1 MRVITPK
8 VALAAAMLTVLS
20 APAFAAKTLVYCSEG
35 SPENFTPA
43 LNTTGTSFDAARPVY
58 NQLVEFER
66 GSTKVVPSLAE
77 SWTVS
82 PDGKELTFK
91 LRKGVKFHSG
101 VNGFTPTRD
110 FNADDVLFSFERQWK
125 PENPYHKVTGGAYD
139 YFNDMSMPDLLKS
152 IDKVDDYTV
161 KFTLTEPNAPMLA
174 NLAMDFGTI
183 MSKEYADF
191 LLKKGTPEQFDQIPV
206 GTGPFSFVAYQK
218 DAVIRFKAF
227 PAYWGGPAKVDN
239 LVYAIT
245 PDPTARY
252 AKLKKGECH
261 VMIAPNPADI
271 AALKTDPVVNLISQP
286 GLNIGYLS
294 FNTQKPPFDKKEVRQ
309 AFNMAIDKAAIIKD
323 VYQGAGQAAINPIPP
338 TIWSYNTTI
347 KDYPFDPEKAK
358 AMLAAAGVKTP
369 LDIDLWWMPVQRPYN
384 PNAKRIAEMMQSDL
398 AKIGVNAKLVSYEWG
413 EYRKRL
419 QQGEHMT
426 GQLGWTGDNGDPD
439 NFFFL
444 LGCAAAR
451 PGGQNLSKWCN
462 KEFDDLINKAKTISD
477 VAERTKLYEQAQ
489 VIVKEEAPWFTIAHS
504 VVYEPTRKEV
514 VDYKVSP
521 LGRHEFYGVD
531 LK

>member
-1 MRVITPK
+1 MP
-8 VALAAAMLTVLS
+8 
-20 APAFAAKTLVYCSEG
+20 
-35 SPENFTPA
+35 SPRT
-43 LNTTGTSFDAARPVY
+43 RP
-58 NQLVEFER
+58 
-66 GSTKVVPSLAE
+66 
-77 SWTVS
+77 
-82 PDGKELTFK
+82 
-91 LRKGVKFHSG
+91 
-101 VNGFTPTRD
+101 
-110 FNADDVLFSFERQWK
+110 
-125 PENPYHKVTGGAYD
+125 
-139 YFNDMSMPDLLKS
+139 
-152 IDKVDDYTV
+152 
-161 KFTLTEPNAPMLA
+161 
-174 NLAMDFGTI
+174 
-183 MSKEYADF
+183 
-191 LLKKGTPEQFDQIPV
+191 
-206 GTGPFSFVAYQK
+206 
-218 DAVIRFKAF
+218 
-227 PAYWGGPAKVDN
+227 
-239 LVYAIT
+239 
-245 PDPTARY
+245 ARY

-271 AALKTDPVVNLISQP
+271 AGMKTDPVVNLISQP

-323 VYQGAGQAAINPIPP
+323 VYQGAGQAAINRSRRPSGPTTPRSRTIP
-338 TIWSYNTTI
+338 TIREGQE
-347 KDYPFDPEKAK
+347 DAGRCRGED
-358 AMLAAAGVKTP
+358 AARHRSVVDAGAA
-369 LDIDLWWMPVQRPYN
+369 PYN
-384 PNAKRIAEMMQSDL
+384 PNAKRIAEIMQADL

-462 KEFDDLINKAKTISD
+462 KDFDALINKAKTISD
-477 VAERTKLYEQAQ
+477 TAERTKLYEQAQ